1 MMRLWWASLYAAAA
15 LAWAEDPPAPQ
26 VEKDEKGR
34 QVLEVLT
41 EENLENLKQ
50 ENSPI
55 TLKQLTPKE
64 TISLDQAVDMPSDI

>member
-1 MMRLWWASLYAAAA
+1 MKRLWWVPLYAAAT
-15 LAWAEDPPAPQ
+15 LAWAEEPPAPQ
-26 VEKDEKGR
+26 AEEEEGR

-41 EENLENLKQ
+41 EEDLKQ
-50 ENSPI
+50 ETPPI

>member
-1 MMRLWWASLYAAAA
+1 MKRLWWVSLCAAAG
-15 LAWAEDPPAPQ
+15 LAWAEEPPAPQ
-26 VEKDEKGR
+26 TEEGEEGR

-41 EENLENLKQ
+41 EEDLKQ
-50 ENSPI
+50 EIPPI